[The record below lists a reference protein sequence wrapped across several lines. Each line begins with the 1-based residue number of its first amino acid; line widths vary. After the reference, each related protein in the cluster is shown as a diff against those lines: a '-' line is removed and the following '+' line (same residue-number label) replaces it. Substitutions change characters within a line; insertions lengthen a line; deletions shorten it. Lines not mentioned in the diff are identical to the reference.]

1 MEKLYKILDGLK
13 PLMMMVTV
21 QIALAG
27 VNILYKLVANTGM
40 SLPILIAYRFLF
52 AAATIVP
59 LALVL
64 ERKTR
69 PKLTWKILGQAFAC
83 GLFGGSLTQ
92 NLYAAS
98 LVKTSPTFIAAIT
111 NLIPGF
117 TLILA
122 VIFRMEALGLKTWPG
137 KAKVVGT
144 LLSIGGAML
153 LTFYKGVEFDFL
165 STKIDFLHRGGH
177 VAPTEQKP
185 GNNVMGLVLGL
196 ACCLSSSIG
205 LIFQT
210 QMTQSYPCHY
220 SSTAWISIMGSL
232 QAIVYA
238 LCIER
243 DMKMWKLGWNIT
255 LLTAAYMGV
264 FASGIMWVFIML
276 CVRMRGPLYVSV
288 FNPLLL
294 VLVAIAGC
302 LFLQEKLHLGSV
314 LGAVVIIIGLYLVL
328 WGKGKELKKAKRL
341 MGSKRSPNPAIG
353 ESGRESFGGL
363 SNRSNVIIVA
373 PTFVPEL
380 GSSDVFVYDDGEEQ
394 AEEEDLEAKV
404 SSTNI
409 KT

>member
-1 MEKLYKILDGLK
+1 MGKLYKNLDGLK
-13 PLMMMVTV
+13 PMMMMVTA
-21 QIALAG
+21 QIALTG

-52 AAATIVP
+52 SVATIVP

-98 LVKTSPTFIAAIT
+98 LVLTSPTFIAAIT

-137 KAKVVGT
+137 KAKVMGT
-144 LLSIGGAML
+144 FLSIGGAML

-165 STKIDFLHRGGH
+165 STKIDFLQRGGD
-177 VAPTEQKP
+177 VAATEQKS

-196 ACCLSSSIG
+196 ACCLSSSVS

-210 QMTQSYPCHY
+210 QMSQAYPCSY
-220 SSTAWISIMGSL
+220 SSTALISVMGSI

-243 DMKMWKLGWNIT
+243 DMSMWKLGWNIT
-255 LLTAAYMGV
+255 LLTAVYMGV
-264 FASGIMWVFIML
+264 IASGIVWVFMML

-314 LGAVVIIIGLYLVL
+314 LGAVVIVIGLYLVL
-328 WGKGKELKKAKRL
+328 WGKGKELKRANRL
-341 MGSKRSPNPAIG
+341 MGSKRSTSPAIG

-363 SNRSNVIIVA
+363 SSRSNVIVVA

-380 GSSDVFVYDDGEEQ
+380 GGSDVFVMDDGREE
-394 AEEEDLEAKV
+394 EEEDLEAKV